1 MARMGS
7 KGGGGGGGGKEAKK
21 PLLLGRFE
29 VGKLLGQGN
38 FAKVYHARNVAT
50 GEEVAIKVM
59 EKEKI
64 FKSGLTAHIK
74 REIAVLRRV
83 RHPHI
88 VQLHEVM
95 ATKLRIYFVMEYV
108 RGGELFARVVSS
120 GRLPEP
126 DARRYFQQLVSAVA
140 FCHARGVFHRDIK
153 PENLLVDGAGDL
165 KVSDFGLSAV
175 ADQMRHDGLFHTFC
189 GTPAYVAPEVVSRRG
204 YAAAMADLWS
214 CGVVLFVL
222 VAGYLPFQD
231 RNLVGMYRKIHRG
244 EFRCPKWFSPELIR
258 LLRRVLVTNPQR
270 RATAEEIMGNEWF
283 KVGFRR
289 FSFRV
294 EDDRSLTRF
303 ELDDAD
309 DVSAS
314 PPDTPRTVDDDVV
327 GAARTRPAGALTS
340 CESAPSLLEGRF
352 GLGGSSRRRSSLNA
366 FDIISFSPGFDLSG
380 LFDHHDD
387 GGATDHHHQQQQENN
402 HTVRFVSAAAVEV
415 IVATLE
421 ATATAAGMAVREKE
435 DGSIIMEGTREG
447 AHGALAV
454 AAEIYELTPELVVVE
469 VRRKS
474 GGAAEYE
481 EFFRSRLKP
490 SLRNLVCDDRTPPC
504 PDDDSGELISRSL

>member
-1 MARMGS
+1 MARMGIS
-7 KGGGGGGGGKEAKK
+7 KGGSGKEAKK
-21 PLLLGRFE
+21 PPLLLGRFE

-88 VQLHEVM
+88 VQLYEVM

-108 RGGELFARVVSS
+108 RGGELFARVAR
-120 GRLPEP
+120 GRLPEA

-153 PENLLVDGAGDL
+153 PENLLVDDAGDL

-175 ADQMRHDGLFHTFC
+175 ADGMRRDGLFHTFC
-189 GTPAYVAPEVVSRRG
+189 GTPAYVAPEVLSRRG
-204 YAAAMADLWS
+204 YDAAGADLWS

-222 VAGYLPFQD
+222 MAGYLPFQD
-231 RNLVGMYRKIHRG
+231 RNLAGMYRKIHKG
-244 EFRCPKWFSPELIR
+244 DFRCPKWFSPELIR
-258 LLRRVLVTNPQR
+258 LLRGVLVTNPQR
-270 RATAEEIMGNEWF
+270 RATAEGIMENEWF
-283 KVGFRR
+283 KIGFRR

-294 EDDRSLTRF
+294 EDDRTFTCF
-303 ELDDAD
+303 ELDDDAAVD
-309 DVSAS
+309 APTS
-314 PPDTPRTVDDDVV
+314 PPDTPRTVDGGDV
-327 GAARTRPAGALTS
+327 GAAPTRPRKAGSLTS
-340 CESAPSLLEGRF
+340 CDSAPSLLEGRF

-380 LFDHHDD
+380 LFDQDD
-387 GGATDHHHQQQQENN
+387 GGGGGAGSIPEQQK
-402 HTVRFVSAAAVEV
+402 HTARFVSEAPVEV

-421 ATATAAGMAVREKE
+421 AAAAAASMAVRERE
-435 DGSIIMEGTREG
+435 DGSISMEGTREG
-447 AHGALAV
+447 EHGALAV

-469 VRRKS
+469 VRRKA

-481 EFFRSRLKP
+481 EFFRARLKP
-490 SLRNLVCDDRTPPC
+490 SLRELVCDDRPC
-504 PDDDSGELISRSL
+504 PEDSGELSRSL